1 MLRTSRS
8 DRRAATVLEP
18 LQVLYWI
25 YAARLVISLAVFG
38 SAILVGDFLERQVPG
53 SLPPEFPLIAIVGL
67 AAAAFL
73 TPIAYRI
80 SHRKGREIG
89 LGFLYSQAALDV
101 LLFNGIVHITGGSGS
116 PFVSLFI
123 AMAAGYAL
131 VLPLSSAVLTAL
143 AAGALYLVL
152 NMGLQGDTS
161 GLALVLQVLVIMLV
175 ALAASMVGAR
185 FRLVRSELRSVEGE
199 LHRLRLDTADVLRHI
214 PSGVITLN
222 ASGHLVYMNLAAA
235 DLCGLDDLGL
245 LGLDVLPELELRAP
259 EVAAA
264 VRETMET
271 GRRVQNREAEVLGRR
286 PGAGGRTDEPLPVAV
301 STTMLQDVG
310 AGPSHVVLLQD
321 LRAVRQLENLRLRTG
336 KLEAVAELSASLA
349 HELKNPLASVRSA
362 VEQLSARAAANED
375 EQILGRLIV
384 READRLSRIL
394 SEFSDFAR
402 VGVAERKPVDVARL
416 MKEVIET
423 VRRNPAAEGRATITG
438 RGPGRH
444 VRPVGRSRAA
454 APHPPQSGAE
464 RRPGRRSERGVTVRV
479 VADALRPELVP
490 SEVSLGHPVRIRV
503 IDDGPGIEAEDL
515 PRIFDPFYTRRPGGS
530 GLGLS
535 IAHRAVQAHGG
546 ALIATSNTGQG
557 ATFAMVLPRRT
568 GKGRTEADEAM
579 PGADSSRTMD
589 PEPARPAS
597 GKTIRRCGA
606 RREAGQNE
614 RLKAR
619 PHPADRPPAGLRRSE
634 NARQA
639 GDSPDRR
646 RTEPDRDSD
655 GPAQG

>member
-38 SAILVGDFLERQVPG
+38 SAILVGDFLERRVPG
-53 SLPPEFPLIAIVGL
+53 SLPPEFPLIALVGL

-131 VLPLSSAVLTAL
+131 LLPLSSAILTAL
-143 AAGALYLVL
+143 SAGILYLLL
-152 NMGLQGDTS
+152 NLGSQGDTS
-161 GLALVLQVLVIMLV
+161 GLVLVLQVLVIMLV
-175 ALAASMVGAR
+175 AVAASLVGAR

-214 PSGVITLN
+214 PSGVITLD
-222 ASGHLVYMNLAAA
+222 ASGNLVYMNLAAA
-235 DLCGLDDLGL
+235 DLCGFDGLGL
-245 LGLDVLPELELRAP
+245 LGLNVLPELELRAP
-259 EVAAA
+259 DVAAA

-271 GRRVQNREAEVLGRR
+271 GRRVQNREAEVLGQRR
-286 PGAGGRTDEPLPVAV
+286 GTGAKSDEPLPVAV
-301 STTMLQDVG
+301 STTMLQDEG

-362 VEQLSARAAANED
+362 VEQLSARAAADED

-423 VRRNPAAEGRATITG
+423 VRRNPAAEGRATITAEVLDDMSG
-438 RGPGRH
+438 LWGDPELLHRTLLNL
-444 VRPVGRSRAA
+444 VLNAVQVGDPEEA
-454 APHPPQSGAE
+454 
-464 RRPGRRSERGVTVRV
+464 VTVRV

-490 SEVSLGHPVRIRV
+490 SEVSLGHPVRIRI

-546 ALIATSNTGQG
+546 ALIATSNKGEG

-568 GKGRTEADEAM
+568 GKGRARADEDVPA
-579 PGADSSRTMD
+579 ADSSRTLD

-597 GKTIRRCGA
+597 RKTRA
-606 RREAGQNE
+606 AAAAQAA
-614 RLKAR
+614 KQAR
-619 PHPADRPPAGLRRSE
+619 PSA
-634 NARQA
+634 
-639 GDSPDRR
+639 
-646 RTEPDRDSD
+646 
-655 GPAQG
+655 

>member
-8 DRRAATVLEP
+8 DRRAATLLEP

-53 SLPPEFPLIAIVGL
+53 ALPPEFALIAIVGL

-80 SHRKGREIG
+80 SHRKGRDIG

-123 AMAAGYAL
+123 ALAAGYAL
-131 VLPLSSAVLTAL
+131 VLPLSSAILTAL
-143 AAGALYLVL
+143 SAGVLYLGL
-152 NMGLQGDTS
+152 NLTAAADTS

-175 ALAASMVGAR
+175 AVTASLVGAR
-185 FRLVRSELRSVEGE
+185 FRQVRSELRSVEGE

-214 PSGVITLN
+214 PSGVITLD
-222 ASGHLVYMNLAAA
+222 ASGNLVYINIAAA
-235 DLCGLDDLGL
+235 ELCGLDGVGL
-245 LGLDVLPELELRAP
+245 LGLDLLPELQRRAP

-264 VRETMET
+264 VSETMET
-271 GRRVQNREAEVLGRR
+271 GRRVQDREAEVLVASDAV
-286 PGAGGRTDEPLPVAV
+286 PGGRGDDPIPVAV
-301 STTMLQDVG
+301 STTMLEDVG

-321 LRAVRQLENLRLRTG
+321 LRSARQLENLRLRAG

-362 VEQLSARAAANED
+362 VEQLSARAAADED

-402 VGVAERKPVDVARL
+402 VGVAERRPVDVPRL
-416 MKEVIET
+416 MSEVIET
-423 VRRNPAAEGRATITG
+423 VRRHPAAEGRATITSEILDNMSG
-438 RGPGRH
+438 LWGDPELLHRTLLNL
-444 VRPVGRSRAA
+444 VLNAVQVGD
-454 APHPPQSGAE
+454 PEEP
-464 RRPGRRSERGVTVRV
+464 VTVRV
-479 VADALRPELVP
+479 VADALRPDLVP

-503 IDDGPGIEAEDL
+503 VDDGPGISAEDL

-546 ALIATSNTGQG
+546 ALIASSNIGEG
-557 ATFAMVLPRRT
+557 ATFALVLPRRT
-568 GKGRTEADEAM
+568 GKGRQASDGQPAVEVPLKARKTESEA
-579 PGADSSRTMD
+579 GAED
-589 PEPARPAS
+589 PEP
-597 GKTIRRCGA
+597 GA
-606 RREAGQNE
+606 RTGAGE
-614 RLKAR
+614 RA
-619 PHPADRPPAGLRRSE
+619 HI
-634 NARQA
+634 
-639 GDSPDRR
+639 
-646 RTEPDRDSD
+646 
-655 GPAQG
+655 

>member
-8 DRRAATVLEP
+8 DRRAATLLEP

-53 SLPPEFPLIAIVGL
+53 ALPPEFALIAIVGL

-80 SHRKGREIG
+80 SHRKGRDIG

-123 AMAAGYAL
+123 ALAAGYAL
-131 VLPLSSAVLTAL
+131 VLPLSSAILTAL
-143 AAGALYLVL
+143 SAGLLYLAL
-152 NMGLQGDTS
+152 NLTAAADTS
-161 GLALVLQVLVIMLV
+161 ELALVLQVLVIMLV
-175 ALAASMVGAR
+175 AVTASLVGAR
-185 FRLVRSELRSVEGE
+185 FRQVRSELRSVEGE
-199 LHRLRLDTADVLRHI
+199 LHRLRLDTADVLRNI
-214 PSGVITLN
+214 PSGVITLD
-222 ASGHLVYMNLAAA
+222 ASGNLVYVNSAAA
-235 DLCGLDDLGL
+235 ELCGLDGVGL
-245 LGLDVLPELELRAP
+245 LGLDLLPELQRRAP

-271 GRRVQNREAEVLGRR
+271 GRRVQDREAEVLVGSDSVV
-286 PGAGGRTDEPLPVAV
+286 GGRGDDPVPVAV
-301 STTMLQDVG
+301 STTMLEDVG

-321 LRAVRQLENLRLRTG
+321 LRSARQLENLRLRAG

-362 VEQLSARAAANED
+362 VEQLSARAVTDED

-402 VGVAERKPVDVARL
+402 VGVAERRPVDVPRL
-416 MKEVIET
+416 MSEVIET
-423 VRRNPAAEGRATITG
+423 VRRNPAAEGRATITSEILDDMSG
-438 RGPGRH
+438 LWGDPELLHRTLLNL
-444 VRPVGRSRAA
+444 VLNAVQVGD
-454 APHPPQSGAE
+454 PE
-464 RRPGRRSERGVTVRV
+464 ETVTVRV
-479 VADALRPELVP
+479 VADALRPDLVP

-503 IDDGPGIEAEDL
+503 FDDGPGISAEDL
-515 PRIFDPFYTRRPGGS
+515 PRIFDPFYTRRQGGS

-546 ALIATSNTGQG
+546 ALIASSNFGEG
-557 ATFAMVLPRRT
+557 ATFALVLPRRT
-568 GKGRTEADEAM
+568 GKGRQTTDRQPAAEDPLSTGQPESGARAEELE
-579 PGADSSRTMD
+579 PGART
-589 PEPARPAS
+589 
-597 GKTIRRCGA
+597 GA
-606 RREAGQNE
+606 G
-614 RLKAR
+614 
-619 PHPADRPPAGLRRSE
+619 
-634 NARQA
+634 
-639 GDSPDRR
+639 
-646 RTEPDRDSD
+646 
-655 GPAQG
+655 

>member
-8 DRRAATVLEP
+8 DRRAATLLQP

-25 YAARLVISLAVFG
+25 YAARLVICLAVFG

-101 LLFNGIVHITGGSGS
+101 VLFNGVVHITGGSGS

-123 AMAAGYAL
+123 ALAAGYAL
-131 VLPLSSAVLTAL
+131 VLPLSSAILTAL
-143 AAGALYLVL
+143 SAGMLYLAL
-152 NMGLQGDTS
+152 NLAFGGDTN
-161 GLALVLQVLVIMLV
+161 GIVLALQVLVIMLV

-185 FRLVRSELRSVEGE
+185 FRQVRSELRSVEGE
-199 LHRLRLDTADVLRHI
+199 LHRLRLDTADVLRNI
-214 PSGVITLN
+214 PSGVITLD
-222 ASGHLVYMNLAAA
+222 ASGNLVYMNLAAG
-235 DLCGLDDLGL
+235 DLCGLDGTDL
-245 LGLDVLPELELRAP
+245 LGTDLLPELERRAP
-259 EVAAA
+259 DVAAA

-271 GRRVQNREAEVLGRR
+271 GRRVRNREAEVLVDPRS
-286 PGAGGRTDEPLPVAV
+286 GAGDKEGDPLPVSV
-301 STTMLQDVG
+301 STTMLQDEG

-349 HELKNPLASVRSA
+349 HELKNPLASIRSA
-362 VEQLSARAAANED
+362 VEQLSARAAEDED
-375 EQILGRLIV
+375 EQILGQLIV

-402 VGVAERKPVDVARL
+402 VGVAERKPVDVDRL
-416 MKEVIET
+416 VREVIET
-423 VRRNPAAEGRATITG
+423 VRRHPAAEGRATITAEILNDMSG
-438 RGPGRH
+438 LWGDPELLHRTLLNL
-444 VRPVGRSRAA
+444 VLNAVQVGD
-454 APHPPQSGAE
+454 PE
-464 RRPGRRSERGVTVRV
+464 EEVTVRV
-479 VADALRPELVP
+479 VADALRPDLVP

-503 IDDGPGIEAEDL
+503 IDDGPGIDAEDL
-515 PRIFDPFYTRRPGGS
+515 PRIFDPFYTRREGGS

-546 ALIATSNTGQG
+546 ALIATSNLGQG

-568 GKGRTEADEAM
+568 GKGRPKAVEEAEATAAAAVETEDRAQTRSDERAH
-579 PGADSSRTMD
+579 
-589 PEPARPAS
+589 
-597 GKTIRRCGA
+597 I
-606 RREAGQNE
+606 
-614 RLKAR
+614 
-619 PHPADRPPAGLRRSE
+619 
-634 NARQA
+634 
-639 GDSPDRR
+639 
-646 RTEPDRDSD
+646 
-655 GPAQG
+655 

>member
-80 SHRKGREIG
+80 SHRKGRRIG
-89 LGFLYSQAALDV
+89 LAFLYSQAALDV
-101 LLFNGIVHITGGSGS
+101 LLFNGVVHITGGSGS

-123 AMAAGYAL
+123 ALAAGYAL
-131 VLPLSSAVLTAL
+131 ILPLSSAILTAML
-143 AAGALYLVL
+143 AGILYLVL
-152 NMGLQGDTS
+152 NLTFGADTNTIV
-161 GLALVLQVLVIMLV
+161 LALQVLVIMLV
-175 ALAASMVGAR
+175 ALAASLVGAR
-185 FRLVRSELRSVEGE
+185 FRQVRSELRSVEGE
-199 LHRLRLDTADVLRHI
+199 LHRLRLDTADVLRNI
-214 PSGVITLN
+214 PSGVITLD
-222 ASGHLVYMNLAAA
+222 ASGNLVYMNLAAA
-235 DLCGLDDLGL
+235 DLCGLDGTGL
-245 LGLDVLPELELRAP
+245 LGMDLLPELERRAP

-264 VRETMET
+264 VRETMDT
-271 GRRVQNREAEVLGRR
+271 GRRVRNREADVLADPASGEDGQ
-286 PGAGGRTDEPLPVAV
+286 GAEPVPVAV

-321 LRAVRQLENLRLRTG
+321 LQAVRQLENLRLRTG

-362 VEQLSARAAANED
+362 VEQLSARITDDED

-402 VGVAERKPVDVARL
+402 VAVAERKPVDIERL
-416 MKEVIET
+416 LREVIET
-423 VRRNPAAEGRATITG
+423 VRRNPAAEGRATITSEILDDMSG
-438 RGPGRH
+438 LWGDPDLLHRTLFNL
-444 VRPVGRSRAA
+444 VLNAVQVGDPR
-454 APHPPQSGAE
+454 E
-464 RRPGRRSERGVTVRV
+464 EVTIRV
-479 VADALRPELVP
+479 VADALRPDLVP

-503 IDDGPGIEAEDL
+503 SDDGPGIDAEDL
-515 PRIFDPFYTRRPGGS
+515 PRIFDPFYTRRKGGS

-546 ALIATSNTGQG
+546 ALIASSNPGEG
-557 ATFAMVLPRRT
+557 ATFAIVLPRRT
-568 GKGRTEADEAM
+568 GKGRPRLAPEARAAAPSPAGPDEETSSASDA
-579 PGADSSRTMD
+579 ADTDSQA
-589 PEPARPAS
+589 PAR
-597 GKTIRRCGA
+597 
-606 RREAGQNE
+606 AGE
-614 RLKAR
+614 RA
-619 PHPADRPPAGLRRSE
+619 HI
-634 NARQA
+634 
-639 GDSPDRR
+639 
-646 RTEPDRDSD
+646 
-655 GPAQG
+655 

>member
-1 MLRTSRS
+1 M
-8 DRRAATVLEP
+8 
-18 LQVLYWI
+18 LYWI

-38 SAILVGDFLERQVPG
+38 SAILVGDFLARRVSPG

-73 TPIAYRI
+73 TPIAYRM

-123 AMAAGYAL
+123 ALAAAYAL
-131 VLPLSSAVLTAL
+131 VLPLSSAILTAL
-143 AAGALYLVL
+143 SAGTLYLVL
-152 NMGLQGDTS
+152 NLTMGADTS

-175 ALAASMVGAR
+175 AVAASLVGAR
-185 FRLVRSELRSVEGE
+185 FRQVRSELRSVEGE
-199 LHRLRLDTADVLRHI
+199 LHRLRLDTADVLRII
-214 PSGVITLN
+214 PSGVITLD
-222 ASGHLVYMNLAAA
+222 ASGNLVYMNIAAA
-235 DLCGLDDLGL
+235 ELCGLDRVGL
-245 LGLDVLPELELRAP
+245 LGLDVLPELDRRAP
-259 EVAAA
+259 DVAAA
-264 VRETMET
+264 VRESMET
-271 GRRVQNREAEVLGRR
+271 GRPVQDREAEVLAD
-286 PGAGGRTDEPLPVAV
+286 PDTEAGARTEDPVPVAV

-321 LRAVRQLENLRLRTG
+321 LRAVRQLENLRLRAG

-402 VGVAERKPVDVARL
+402 VGVAERKPVDVSRL
-416 MKEVIET
+416 MSEVIET
-423 VRRNPAAEGRATITG
+423 VRRNPAAEGRATITAEVLDDMEG
-438 RGPGRH
+438 LWGDPELLHRTLLNL
-444 VRPVGRSRAA
+444 VLNAVQVGD
-454 APHPPQSGAE
+454 PAE
-464 RRPGRRSERGVTVRV
+464 AVTVRV
-479 VADALRPELVP
+479 VADALRPDLVP

-503 IDDGPGIEAEDL
+503 VDDGPGIEAEDL

-546 ALIATSNTGQG
+546 ALIASSNAGEG

-568 GKGRTEADEAM
+568 GKGRPKPESAAGAADEQGRAKE
-579 PGADSSRTMD
+579 S
-589 PEPARPAS
+589 
-597 GKTIRRCGA
+597 
-606 RREAGQNE
+606 AGE
-614 RLKAR
+614 RA
-619 PHPADRPPAGLRRSE
+619 HI
-634 NARQA
+634 
-639 GDSPDRR
+639 
-646 RTEPDRDSD
+646 
-655 GPAQG
+655 

>member
-1 MLRTSRS
+1 LLRTSRS

-80 SHRKGREIG
+80 SHRKGRRIG
-89 LGFLYSQAALDV
+89 LAFLYSQAALDV
-101 LLFNGIVHITGGSGS
+101 LLFNGVVHITGGSGS

-123 AMAAGYAL
+123 ALAAGYAL
-131 VLPLSSAVLTAL
+131 ILPLSSAILTAML
-143 AAGALYLVL
+143 AGILYLVL
-152 NMGLQGDTS
+152 NLTFGADTNTIV
-161 GLALVLQVLVIMLV
+161 LALQVLVIMLV
-175 ALAASMVGAR
+175 ALAASLVGAR
-185 FRLVRSELRSVEGE
+185 FRQVRSELRSVEGE
-199 LHRLRLDTADVLRHI
+199 LHRLRLDTADVLRNI
-214 PSGVITLN
+214 PSGVITLD
-222 ASGHLVYMNLAAA
+222 ASGNLVYMNLAAA
-235 DLCGLDDLGL
+235 DLCGLDGTGL
-245 LGLDVLPELELRAP
+245 LGMDLLPELERRAP

-264 VRETMET
+264 VRETMDT
-271 GRRVQNREAEVLGRR
+271 GRRVRNREADVLADPASGEDGQ
-286 PGAGGRTDEPLPVAV
+286 GAEPVPVAV

-321 LRAVRQLENLRLRTG
+321 LQAVRQLENLRLRTG

-362 VEQLSARAAANED
+362 VEQLSARITDDED

-402 VGVAERKPVDVARL
+402 VAVAERKPVDIERL
-416 MKEVIET
+416 LREVIET
-423 VRRNPAAEGRATITG
+423 VRRNPAAEGRATITSEILDDMSG
-438 RGPGRH
+438 LWGDPDLLHRTLFNL
-444 VRPVGRSRAA
+444 VLNAVQVGDPR
-454 APHPPQSGAE
+454 E
-464 RRPGRRSERGVTVRV
+464 EVTIRV
-479 VADALRPELVP
+479 VADALRPDLVP

-503 IDDGPGIEAEDL
+503 SDDGPGIDAEDL
-515 PRIFDPFYTRRPGGS
+515 PRIFDPFYTRRKGGS

-546 ALIATSNTGQG
+546 ALIASSNPGEG
-557 ATFAMVLPRRT
+557 ATFAIVLPRRT
-568 GKGRTEADEAM
+568 GKGRPRLAPEVRAAAPSPAGPDEETSSASDAADT
-579 PGADSSRTMD
+579 DSQA
-589 PEPARPAS
+589 PAR
-597 GKTIRRCGA
+597 
-606 RREAGQNE
+606 AGE
-614 RLKAR
+614 RA
-619 PHPADRPPAGLRRSE
+619 HI
-634 NARQA
+634 
-639 GDSPDRR
+639 
-646 RTEPDRDSD
+646 
-655 GPAQG
+655 

>member
-38 SAILVGDFLERQVPG
+38 SAILVGDFLARRVSPG

-73 TPIAYRI
+73 TPIAYRM

-123 AMAAGYAL
+123 ALAAAYAL
-131 VLPLSSAVLTAL
+131 VLPLSSAILTAL
-143 AAGALYLVL
+143 AAGTLYLVL
-152 NMGLQGDTS
+152 NLTMGADTS

-175 ALAASMVGAR
+175 AVAASLVGAR
-185 FRLVRSELRSVEGE
+185 FRQVRSELRSVEGE
-199 LHRLRLDTADVLRHI
+199 LHRLRLDTADVLRII
-214 PSGVITLN
+214 PSGVITLD
-222 ASGHLVYMNLAAA
+222 ASGNLVYMNIAAA
-235 DLCGLDDLGL
+235 ELCSLDRVGL
-245 LGLDVLPELELRAP
+245 LGLDVLPELDRRAP
-259 EVAAA
+259 DVAAA
-264 VRETMET
+264 VRESMET
-271 GRRVQNREAEVLGRR
+271 GRPVQDREAEVLAD
-286 PGAGGRTDEPLPVAV
+286 PDTEAGARTEDPVPVAV

-321 LRAVRQLENLRLRTG
+321 LRAVRQLENLRLRAG

-402 VGVAERKPVDVARL
+402 VGVAERRPVDVSRL
-416 MKEVIET
+416 MSEVIET
-423 VRRNPAAEGRATITG
+423 VRRNPAAEGRATITAEVLDDMEG
-438 RGPGRH
+438 LWGDPELLHRTLLNL
-444 VRPVGRSRAA
+444 VLNAVQVGD
-454 APHPPQSGAE
+454 PAE
-464 RRPGRRSERGVTVRV
+464 AVTVRV
-479 VADALRPELVP
+479 VADALRPDLVP

-503 IDDGPGIEAEDL
+503 VDDGPGIEAEDL

-546 ALIATSNTGQG
+546 ALIASSNAGEG

-568 GKGRTEADEAM
+568 GKGRPKPESAAGAADEQGRAKE
-579 PGADSSRTMD
+579 S
-589 PEPARPAS
+589 
-597 GKTIRRCGA
+597 
-606 RREAGQNE
+606 AGE
-614 RLKAR
+614 RA
-619 PHPADRPPAGLRRSE
+619 HI
-634 NARQA
+634 
-639 GDSPDRR
+639 
-646 RTEPDRDSD
+646 
-655 GPAQG
+655 

>member
-1 MLRTSRS
+1 LLRTSRS

-38 SAILVGDFLERQVPG
+38 SAILVGDVLERQVPG
-53 SLPPEFPLIAIVGL
+53 SLPPEFPVIAIVGL

-89 LGFLYSQAALDV
+89 LGFLYSQAILDV
-101 LLFNGIVHITGGSGS
+101 LLFNAVVYLTGGSGS

-123 AMAAGYAL
+123 ALAAGYAL
-131 VLPLSSAVLTAL
+131 ILPQSSAILTAL
-143 AAGALYLVL
+143 AAGILYLFL
-152 NMGLQGDTS
+152 NLVFGGDTS
-161 GLALVLQVLVIMLV
+161 GLALGLQVLVIMLV
-175 ALAASMVGAR
+175 AVTASLVGAR

-199 LHRLRLDTADVLRHI
+199 LHRLRLDTADVLRNI
-214 PSGVITLN
+214 PSGVITLD
-222 ASGHLVYMNLAAA
+222 ASGNLVYMNLAAA
-235 DLCGLDDLGL
+235 ELCGIDGEGL
-245 LGLDVLPELELRAP
+245 LGLDALPELERRAP
-259 EVAAA
+259 DVAAA

-271 GRRVQNREAEVLGRR
+271 GRRIQNREAEVLGAGR
-286 PGAGGRTDEPLPVAV
+286 GGGGRGDDPVPVAV

-310 AGPSHVVLLQD
+310 AGPSHVVLMQD

-362 VEQLSARAAANED
+362 VEQLSGRAAADED

-402 VGVAERKPVDVARL
+402 VGVAERRPVDVDRL
-416 MKEVIET
+416 MREVIET
-423 VRRNPAAEGRATITG
+423 VRRNPAAEGRATITAEVLDDTSG
-438 RGPGRH
+438 LWGDLELLHRTLLNL
-444 VRPVGRSRAA
+444 VLNAVQVGD
-454 APHPPQSGAE
+454 PEEEVH
-464 RRPGRRSERGVTVRV
+464 VRV
-479 VADALRPELVP
+479 VADALRPDLVP

-503 IDDGPGIEAEDL
+503 IDDGPGIAAEDL
-515 PRIFDPFYTRRPGGS
+515 PRIFDPFYTRRVGGS

-546 ALIATSNTGQG
+546 ALIATSNAGEG
-557 ATFAMVLPRRT
+557 ATFAIVLPRRT
-568 GKGRTEADEAM
+568 GRGR
-579 PGADSSRTMD
+579 GATDH
-589 PEPARPAS
+589 PE
-597 GKTIRRCGA
+597 
-606 RREAGQNE
+606 
-614 RLKAR
+614 
-619 PHPADRPPAGLRRSE
+619 
-634 NARQA
+634 
-639 GDSPDRR
+639 
-646 RTEPDRDSD
+646 EPSVR
-655 GPAQG
+655 

>member
-1 MLRTSRS
+1 M
-8 DRRAATVLEP
+8 
-18 LQVLYWI
+18 LYWI

-38 SAILVGDFLERQVPG
+38 SAILVGDFLARRVSPG

-73 TPIAYRI
+73 TPIAYRM

-123 AMAAGYAL
+123 ALAAGYAL
-131 VLPLSSAVLTAL
+131 VLPLSSAILTAL
-143 AAGALYLVL
+143 SAGTLYLVL
-152 NMGLQGDTS
+152 NLTMGADTS

-175 ALAASMVGAR
+175 AVAASLVGAR
-185 FRLVRSELRSVEGE
+185 FRQVRSELRSVEGE
-199 LHRLRLDTADVLRHI
+199 LHRLRLDTADVLRII
-214 PSGVITLN
+214 PSGVITLD
-222 ASGHLVYMNLAAA
+222 ASGNLVYMNIAAA
-235 DLCGLDDLGL
+235 ELCSLDRVGL
-245 LGLDVLPELELRAP
+245 LGLDVLPELDRRAP
-259 EVAAA
+259 GVAAA
-264 VRETMET
+264 VRESMET
-271 GRRVQNREAEVLGRR
+271 GRPVQDREAEVLADSDTEA
-286 PGAGGRTDEPLPVAV
+286 GARSEDPVPVAV

-321 LRAVRQLENLRLRTG
+321 LRAVRQLENLRLRAG

-402 VGVAERKPVDVARL
+402 VGVAERKPVDVSRL
-416 MKEVIET
+416 MSEVIET
-423 VRRNPAAEGRATITG
+423 VRRNPAAEGRATITAEVLDDMEG
-438 RGPGRH
+438 LWGDPELLHRTLLNL
-444 VRPVGRSRAA
+444 VLNAVQVGD
-454 APHPPQSGAE
+454 PAE
-464 RRPGRRSERGVTVRV
+464 AVTVRV
-479 VADALRPELVP
+479 VADALRPDLVP

-503 IDDGPGIEAEDL
+503 VDDGPGIEAEDL
-515 PRIFDPFYTRRPGGS
+515 PRIFDPFYTRRQGGS

-546 ALIATSNTGQG
+546 ALIASSNAGEG

-568 GKGRTEADEAM
+568 GKGRPKPDPKATGAADEQGRAKESA
-579 PGADSSRTMD
+579 GERTH
-589 PEPARPAS
+589 
-597 GKTIRRCGA
+597 I
-606 RREAGQNE
+606 
-614 RLKAR
+614 
-619 PHPADRPPAGLRRSE
+619 
-634 NARQA
+634 
-639 GDSPDRR
+639 
-646 RTEPDRDSD
+646 
-655 GPAQG
+655 